1 MCSKRKILTN
11 FKSFANRKTYFEKNF
26 LIECTIINNQIQYRI
41 ERTIINS
48 NVDFIK
54 YNLNNEKLLIFN
66 NDELRLK
73 FIQLIHDTFIVDHF
87 EITKIYK
94 IFIRNYFWINI
105 MNTIKQFIRNCHICR
120 RKKLFRNKYF
130 ETFRFLFVFEVRWSN
145 ISINFVI
152 KLFKNKNLWKVK
164 CENIIIIVN
173 KLSKQTYV
181 KFIDELILER
191 ITQVFYYIFW
201 KIHNLFENYVSS
213 RNI

>member
-1 MCSKRKILTN
+1 MRIEKRILKK
-11 FKSFANRKTYFEKNF
+11 FF
-26 LIECTIINNQIQYRI
+26 LIECIIINNQIQYRI

-48 NVDFIK
+48 NVDFVE

-87 EITKIYK
+87 EITKIYE

-130 ETFRFLFVFEVRWSN
+130 ETFRFLFVFEIRWSN
-145 ISINFVI
+145 ISIDFII
-152 KLFKNKNLWKVK
+152 KLFKNKNLWKIK
-164 CENIIIIVN
+164 YENIMIIVN
-173 KLSKQTYV
+173 KLSKQTNV
-181 KFIDELILER
+181 KFINELIFER
-191 ITQVFYYIFW
+191 IAQIFYHIFW
-201 KIHNLFENYVSS
+201 KIHDLFESYVSNQ
-213 RNI
+213 NIQFVNHF